1 MNPENAAR
9 LLQELFISSYDKNRK
24 APSAHVTDDLPAL
37 PMDRWVEMLTR
48 PQEALNQVFIDRTV
62 DDKELVSIISDPAFP
77 FICFRGTAQSAV
89 PVFVSRD
96 TARPAADSL
105 IRSDN
110 GLSVLV
116 VAIPLERPLTV
127 ASDENETRPSVS
139 SSPFM
144 RLISILGPERKEI
157 FYILSYAV
165 FVGIIGLSLPLGVQ
179 SLVGFISSGQ
189 VVTSAVILVIFILA
203 GIVLSG
209 LMTIFQLEMVERLQ
223 QKLFARTAFSFANRV
238 PQLKMEAVLKYY
250 PPELMNRFFDTLT
263 LQKGVPVLLI
273 DLSAAVLQVV
283 FGVILLTFYHPLFIA
298 FGVVLSLLLYIV
310 IRLTGRHAVRT
321 ALEESDYKYKVA
333 NWLEELARS
342 LSTFKLSGDSTL
354 AIDRTDK
361 YVGGYIGAREKHFRV
376 LRMQYYSF
384 VIFKTVITAL
394 LLILGIT
401 LIVDRQLN
409 LGQFV
414 AAEIVI
420 ILIMNSIEKI
430 ILKIDD
436 VYDIMAGVEKI
447 SKVTELPVEEYGDHR
462 IEVTPGRGL
471 SLSVQGLSFRYPD
484 RTTYAI
490 DSLDFEVRSGERL
503 CITGSNGSGKSTLI
517 ELLLGMFT
525 PTAGKIAYEGVSLKQ
540 LHRPSLM
547 NLIGNYVSEDT
558 LFDGTVY
565 DNIVLGRRSIR
576 SEDIRWAIDVAG
588 ISEFIDS
595 LPEGIHTRL
604 VGGSARLPESI
615 IHKLIMARNVVE
627 RPALLIVDDFLLG
640 VEYSEKRRILDVL
653 MDQRHGWTVLLI
665 SNDPMVMRAA
675 ERIIFLDRGKLKD
688 QGTFE
693 ALSERLGPFFT
704 E

>member
-1 MNPENAAR
+1 MDPEYAAR
-9 LLQELFISSYDKNRK
+9 LLQELF
-24 APSAHVTDDLPAL
+24 LPAHDKAKSAIATDTAVEFPVL
-37 PMDRWVEMLTR
+37 PLDRWIATLTR
-48 PQEALNQVFIDRTV
+48 PQSDVNLVFIDRTV
-62 DDKELVSIISDPAFP
+62 DYGELESNIKSPAFP
-77 FICFRGTAQSAV
+77 FICFTGTPDAAV
-89 PVFVSRD
+89 PVFVSMDSARD
-96 TARPAADSL
+96 VPGDL
-105 IRSDN
+105 IRSST
-110 GLSVLV
+110 GSSVIII
-116 VAIPLERPLTV
+116 AIPLEKPL
-127 ASDENETRPSVS
+127 ADSYNETEQGRTAS
-139 SSPFM
+139 SSPFL
-144 RLISILGPERKEI
+144 RLLSILGPERKEI

-238 PQLKMEAVLKYY
+238 PKLKMESVLKYY

-283 FGVILLTFYHPLFIA
+283 FGVILLTFYHPLFIV
-298 FGVVLSLLLYIV
+298 FGVVLTLLLFIV
-310 IRLTGRHAVRT
+310 IRLTGRQAVRT

-354 AIDRTDK
+354 AIDRTDQ

-447 SKVTELPVEEYGDHR
+447 SKVTELPVEDYGDQR
-462 IEVTPGRGL
+462 IDALDGRGL
-471 SLSVQGLSFRYPD
+471 SLSVRELSFRYPD
-484 RTTYAI
+484 RGTNAI
-490 DSLDFEVRSGERL
+490 DGLDFEVRSGERV

-517 ELLLGMFT
+517 ELLLGMYT
-525 PTAGKIAYEGVSLKQ
+525 PSSGKVCYEGVSLKL

-565 DNIVLGRRSIR
+565 DNIVLGRRNIR
-576 SEDIRWAIDVAG
+576 SEDIRWAVDVAG
-588 ISEFIDS
+588 VGAFIES
-595 LPEGIHTRL
+595 LPDGMNTRL

-615 IHKLIMARNVVE
+615 MHKLIMARNLVE
-627 RPALLIVDDFLLG
+627 RPSLLIVDDFLLG
-640 VEYSEKRRILDVL
+640 VEHAEKKRILDVL
-653 MDQRHGWTVLLI
+653 LDKRHPWTVLLI
-665 SNDPMVMRAA
+665 SNDPMVLRAV
-675 ERIIFLDRGKLKD
+675 ERVLFLDRGKLKD
-688 QGTFE
+688 HGTFE
-693 ALSERLGPFFT
+693 ELSGRLGSFFT